1 MSTRM
6 ADGATQPPDLDPST
20 VGSSAADVSS
30 DSSPAKVESFWS
42 APSAPQ
48 PKSDASS
55 PSYLPPVSPPGKLA
69 VKAVGGPDTAPP
81 VVAPSRRSSK
91 WGWRAL
97 VSFLAGAI
105 VMGGGYTTS
114 NILAGRNP
122 RVTRVAEV
130 ESSVGEATTELTD
143 AAGGNVASGVA
154 KVLGPAV
161 VQVET
166 NVGLGSGVIYGDGLI
181 ITNAHVLAGSDQVRV
196 RLSDGRTLPAEIL
209 GAADTVDVAVVS
221 VGEGLD
227 LPIAQLATN
236 ETVVVGQEAV
246 AIGSPFELQQ
256 TVTQGIVSA
265 VARPVQDPSTG
276 TITAMIQTDASINPG
291 NSGGALA
298 DAQGRVVGINTAIQ
312 TDGSA
317 GSVGVGFA
325 IPIDTVINAA
335 DRLVAGET
343 LESGLLG
350 ITGGQTTDGS
360 AGVQVI
366 EVTPG
371 SGAEQAGV
379 QVGDRILSFD
389 DAPVT
394 RSDEL
399 AGLVVAH
406 PPGDEVI
413 LEVVRGTENLE
424 IRVTLGAK

>member
-1 MSTRM
+1 M
-6 ADGATQPPDLDPST
+6 ADKATKPDDPEPTATGALDRGFGSDAGAANQGDL
-20 VGSSAADVSS
+20 
-30 DSSPAKVESFWS
+30 WS
-42 APSAPQ
+42 APSGPRVAA
-48 PKSDASS
+48 DV
-55 PSYLPPVSPPGKLA
+55 PSADYLPPVKPPPKLA
-69 VKAVGGPDTAPP
+69 VSESVP
-81 VVAPSRRSSK
+81 VASDAGVQKGSR

-97 VSFLAGAI
+97 VAFLAGAL

-114 NILAGRNP
+114 NVIAGRNP
-122 RVTRVAEV
+122 TVTRVAEV
-130 ESSVGEATTELTD
+130 ASSAGEPTTDVSEATGPGV
-143 AAGGNVASGVA
+143 AAGVAEA
-154 KVLGPAV
+154 LGPAV
-161 VQVET
+161 VQIET
-166 NVGLGSGVIYGDGLI
+166 DLGLGSGVIYGDGLI
-181 ITNAHVLAGSDQVRV
+181 ITNAHVLSGANQVRV
-196 RLSDGRTLPAEIL
+196 RLSDGRTLPAEIV
-209 GAADTVDVAVVS
+209 GSADTVDVAVVS
-221 VGEGLD
+221 VGEGLE
-227 LPIAQLATN
+227 LPIAQLAID
-236 ETVVVGQEAV
+236 EPVVVGQEAV

-276 TITAMIQTDASINPG
+276 IITAMIQTDASINPG

-350 ITGGQTTDGS
+350 ITGGQTSDGS
-360 AGVQVI
+360 AGVEVI
-366 EVTPG
+366 EIADN

-379 QVGDRILSFD
+379 LVGDRILSFEG
-389 DAPVT
+389 APVT

-406 PPGDEVI
+406 PPGDEVL

-424 IRVTLGAK
+424 IRVILGTR